1 MIITHQNLT
10 LISIILYMEMCAY
23 TSQLLKQIRL
33 IAKTL
38 TKEFYRKV
46 YILLLSSN
54 FIKFIFVHRYWDY
67 LQGINYDYAQ
77 SARTAYERNMYLNDA
92 GMPVAD
98 TMLHTYLNITLNLL
112 TDELI
117 QDINSL

>member
-1 MIITHQNLT
+1 
-10 LISIILYMEMCAY
+10 MCAY